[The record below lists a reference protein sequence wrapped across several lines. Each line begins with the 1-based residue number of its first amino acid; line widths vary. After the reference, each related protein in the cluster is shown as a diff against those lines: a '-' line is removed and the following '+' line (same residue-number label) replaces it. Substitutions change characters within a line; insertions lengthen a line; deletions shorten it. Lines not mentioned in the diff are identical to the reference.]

1 MPVELRRSVLIL
13 NFKNTSDVESCSSYR
28 WTWMSHRIKL
38 QERVVETRLR
48 LELTISEE
56 LYGFLLRKNTLD
68 VMFCFVNGQ
77 QRTVNKGSEE
87 ERKIVARGTG
97 KVMVHRLETLAL

>member
-1 MPVELRRSVLIL
+1 
-13 NFKNTSDVESCSSYR
+13 
-28 WTWMSHRIKL
+28 MSHRIKL

-56 LYGFLLRKNTLD
+56 LYGFLLRKSTLD

-87 ERKIVARGTG
+87 ERRIGARGTG
-97 KVMVHRLETLAL
+97 KVMVHRLGSVAL

>member
-1 MPVELRRSVLIL
+1 M
-13 NFKNTSDVESCSSYR
+13 
-28 WTWMSHRIKL
+28 
-38 QERVVETRLR
+38 
-48 LELTISEE
+48 
-56 LYGFLLRKNTLD
+56 LRKNTLD

>member
-1 MPVELRRSVLIL
+1 MPVEWRKSVLML

-48 LELTISEE
+48 LEVTINEE
-56 LYGFLLRKNTLD
+56 LYGFLLRKSTLD
-68 VMFCFVNGQ
+68 VMFAF
-77 QRTVNKGSEE
+77 
-87 ERKIVARGTG
+87 
-97 KVMVHRLETLAL
+97 